1 MLYEGSKVYFILI
14 KKMLVQKY
22 DPNKLSKQFE
32 DVINKYS
39 SENKQLTAQV
49 EDLKA
54 TLYLNHNLLYNFLT
68 NSSENK
74 KEIND
79 VIEKGKLIWEENEKL
94 MELKKDLQI
103 KTYKLKE
110 FTENIPIEIN
120 NEISDIVKKNTN
132 IKNELMKNEK
142 EIKKLKSDLER
153 VRNNALF
160 KEARTEVY
168 ISEPSKINIEKNDEL
183 IDVKPILVKAMK
195 KHSKEKKKASRLE
208 KEVKKAKEELKCLK
222 KDLKFK
228 DNDDLLSK
236 VKGYNIEIEN
246 SEDEYEEEE
255 EEEEKDDDSSDGEKK
270 NQKKKEKELEQL
282 KDNYKKLKNDYEE
295 YQKKINKYKE
305 EYKILKGKSDN
316 VKNSM
321 KK

>member
-1 MLYEGSKVYFILI
+1 MSFP
-14 KKMLVQKY
+14 KY
-22 DPNKLSKQFE
+22 DKKIQNKLSKQFE
-32 DVINKYS
+32 KVINQYS
-39 SENKQLTAQV
+39 IENNQLLAQV

-54 TLYLNHNLLYNFLT
+54 TLFLNHNLLYNFLT
-68 NSSENK
+68 NSSEEN

-79 VIEKGKLIWEENEKL
+79 LIEKGKLIWEENEKL
-94 MELKKDLQI
+94 MEQKKDLQI
-103 KTYKLKE
+103 KTYKLEE

-120 NEISDIVKKNTN
+120 NEISDLVKKNTN
-132 IKNELMKNEK
+132 IKNELMKNEN

-168 ISEPSKINIEKNDEL
+168 ISEPSKFNIEKNDEL
-183 IDVKPILVKAMK
+183 MDVRPILLNAMK
-195 KHSKEKKKASRLE
+195 KHSKEKKKAIKLE
-208 KEVKKAKEELKCLK
+208 KEVKKAKEELNNLK
-222 KDLKFK
+222 KDLNFK
-228 DNDDLLSK
+228 NNEELISK
-236 VKGYNIEIEN
+236 IKGYNIEVEKF
-246 SEDEYEEEE
+246 EEEYEEEE
-255 EEEEKDDDSSDGEKK
+255 EEEEKDEDDSSDDEKK

-282 KDNYKKLKNDYEE
+282 KENYKKLKNDYEE

-305 EYKILKGKSDN
+305 EYKKIKGKYDS

>member
-1 MLYEGSKVYFILI
+1 MLN
-14 KKMLVQKY
+14 QKY
-22 DPNKLSKQFE
+22 DSNKLSKQFE
-32 DVINKYS
+32 DVINKYT
-39 SENKQLTAQV
+39 SENKQLLEQV

-54 TLYLNHNLLYNFLT
+54 TLFLNHNLLYNFLT

-79 VIEKGKLIWEENEKL
+79 IIEKGKLIWEENEKL
-94 MELKKDLQI
+94 MELRKDLQI

-168 ISEPSKINIEKNDEL
+168 IAEPSKINIEKNDEL
-183 IDVKPILVKAMK
+183 IDVQPILLTAMK
-195 KHSKEKKKASRLE
+195 KHSKEKKKANKLE
-208 KEVKKAKEELKCLK
+208 KEVKKAKEDLKSLK
-222 KDLKFK
+222 KDLNFK
-228 DNDDLLSK
+228 NTDDLLSK
-236 VKGYNIEIEN
+236 IKGYNIEIEK
-246 SEDEYEEEE
+246 SEEEYEEEE
-255 EEEEKDDDSSDGEKK
+255 EEEEKDDDDSSDGEKK

-282 KDNYKKLKNDYEE
+282 KENYKKLKNDYEE
-295 YQKKINKYKE
+295 YQKRINKLKE
-305 EYKILKGKSDN
+305 EYKILKGKTDN

>member
-1 MLYEGSKVYFILI
+1 MLN
-14 KKMLVQKY
+14 QKY
-22 DPNKLSKQFE
+22 DSNKLSKQFE
-32 DVINKYS
+32 DVINKYT
-39 SENKQLTAQV
+39 SENKQLLEQV

-54 TLYLNHNLLYNFLT
+54 TLFLNHNLLYNFLT

-79 VIEKGKLIWEENEKL
+79 IIEKGKLIWEENEKL
-94 MELKKDLQI
+94 MELRKDLQI

-168 ISEPSKINIEKNDEL
+168 IAEPSKINIEKNDEL
-183 IDVKPILVKAMK
+183 IDVKPILLTAMK
-195 KHSKEKKKASRLE
+195 KHSKEKKKANKLE
-208 KEVKKAKEELKCLK
+208 KEVKKAKEDLKSLK
-222 KDLKFK
+222 KDLNFK
-228 DNDDLLSK
+228 NTDDLLSK
-236 VKGYNIEIEN
+236 IKGYNIEIEK
-246 SEDEYEEEE
+246 SEEEYEEEE
-255 EEEEKDDDSSDGEKK
+255 EEEEKDDDDSSDGEKK

-282 KDNYKKLKNDYEE
+282 KENYQKLKNDYEE
-295 YQKKINKYKE
+295 YQKRINKLKE
-305 EYKILKGKSDN
+305 EYKILKGKTDN

>member
-1 MLYEGSKVYFILI
+1 MLN
-14 KKMLVQKY
+14 QKY
-22 DPNKLSKQFE
+22 DSNKLSKQFE
-32 DVINKYS
+32 DVINKYT
-39 SENKQLTAQV
+39 SENKQLLEQV

-54 TLYLNHNLLYNFLT
+54 TLFLNHNLLYNFLT

-79 VIEKGKLIWEENEKL
+79 IIEKGKLIWEENEKL
-94 MELKKDLQI
+94 MELRKDLQI

-168 ISEPSKINIEKNDEL
+168 IAEPSKINIEKNDEL
-183 IDVKPILVKAMK
+183 IDVKPILLTAMK
-195 KHSKEKKKASRLE
+195 KHSKEKKKANKLE
-208 KEVKKAKEELKCLK
+208 KEVKKAKEDLKSLK
-222 KDLKFK
+222 KDLNFK
-228 DNDDLLSK
+228 NTDDLLSK
-236 VKGYNIEIEN
+236 IKGYNIEIEK
-246 SEDEYEEEE
+246 SEEEYEEEE
-255 EEEEKDDDSSDGEKK
+255 EKEEKDDDDSSDGEKK

-282 KDNYKKLKNDYEE
+282 KENYQKLKNDYEE
-295 YQKKINKYKE
+295 YQKRINKLKE
-305 EYKILKGKSDN
+305 EYKILKGKTDN

>member
-1 MLYEGSKVYFILI
+1 MSAPKYD
-14 KKMLVQKY
+14 KKMQS
-22 DPNKLSKQFE
+22 KLSKQFE

-39 SENKQLTAQV
+39 IENKQLISQV

-54 TLYLNHNLLYNFLT
+54 TLFLNHNLLYNFLT

-79 VIEKGKLIWEENEKL
+79 IIEKGKLIWEENEKL

-120 NEISDIVKKNTN
+120 NEISDLIKKNMN
-132 IKNELMKNEK
+132 FKNELMKNEN

-168 ISEPSKINIEKNDEL
+168 ISEPSKFNIEKNDEL

-195 KHSKEKKKASRLE
+195 KHSKEKKKANKLE
-208 KEVKKAKEELKCLK
+208 KEFKKSKEELENLK
-222 KDLKFK
+222 KNLNFK
-228 DNDDLLSK
+228 NNDDIISK
-236 VKGYNIEIEN
+236 IKGYNIDIEK
-246 SEDEYEEEE
+246 SEEDYEEEE
-255 EEEEKDDDSSDGEKK
+255 EEEEKDDDDSSDGEKK

-282 KDNYKKLKNDYEE
+282 KDNYKKLKNEYEE

-305 EYKILKGKSDN
+305 EYKKIKGKFDN
-316 VKNSM
+316 VKNSI

>member
-1 MLYEGSKVYFILI
+1 MLN
-14 KKMLVQKY
+14 QKY
-22 DPNKLSKQFE
+22 DSNKLSKQFE
-32 DVINKYS
+32 DVINKYT
-39 SENKQLTAQV
+39 SENKQLLEQV

-54 TLYLNHNLLYNFLT
+54 TLFLNHNLLYNFLT

-79 VIEKGKLIWEENEKL
+79 IIEKGKLIWEENEKL
-94 MELKKDLQI
+94 MELRKDLQI

-183 IDVKPILVKAMK
+183 IDVKPILLTAMK
-195 KHSKEKKKASRLE
+195 KHSKEKKKANKLE
-208 KEVKKAKEELKCLK
+208 KEVKKAKEDLKSLK
-222 KDLKFK
+222 KDLNFK
-228 DNDDLLSK
+228 NTDDLLSK
-236 VKGYNIEIEN
+236 IKGYNIEIEK
-246 SEDEYEEEE
+246 SEEEYEEEE
-255 EEEEKDDDSSDGEKK
+255 EEEEKDDDDSSDGEKK

-282 KDNYKKLKNDYEE
+282 KENYKKLKNDYEE
-295 YQKKINKYKE
+295 YQKRINKLKE
-305 EYKILKGKSDN
+305 EYKILKGKTDN

>member
-1 MLYEGSKVYFILI
+1 MLN
-14 KKMLVQKY
+14 QKY
-22 DPNKLSKQFE
+22 DSNKLSKQFE
-32 DVINKYS
+32 DVINKYT
-39 SENKQLTAQV
+39 SENKQLLEQV

-54 TLYLNHNLLYNFLT
+54 TLFLNHNLLYNFLT

-79 VIEKGKLIWEENEKL
+79 IIEKGKLIWEENEKL

-168 ISEPSKINIEKNDEL
+168 IAEPSKINIEKNDEL
-183 IDVKPILVKAMK
+183 IDVKPILLTAMK
-195 KHSKEKKKASRLE
+195 KHSKEKKKANKLE
-208 KEVKKAKEELKCLK
+208 KEVKKAKEDLKSLK
-222 KDLKFK
+222 KDLNFK
-228 DNDDLLSK
+228 NTDDLLSK
-236 VKGYNIEIEN
+236 IKGYNIEIEK
-246 SEDEYEEEE
+246 SEEEYEEEE
-255 EEEEKDDDSSDGEKK
+255 EEEEKDDDDSSDGEKK

-282 KDNYKKLKNDYEE
+282 KENYQKLKNDYEE
-295 YQKKINKYKE
+295 YQKRINKLKE
-305 EYKILKGKSDN
+305 EYKILKGKTDN